1 MSNQTFQIQIRL
13 RASSPQEKEKAI
25 SLIAES
31 ERDISEALLSLIH
44 TLFNELAKRG
54 HINNICRENNL
65 TKYLKTETH
74 KEKTEQDFVQE
85 TIDVLTKYGWH
96 GKLGAPAWAWTD
108 FRNIP
113 KEEYTDYLKTVKEL
127 LPNGST
133 LYEQLKID
141 FDEGLVNP
149 KQGVRYRYLCELIAS
164 IAYVSASGY
173 LSVKESEENNG
184 NQSK

>member
-1 MSNQTFQIQIRL
+1 MSNQTFQIRL
-13 RASSPQEKEKAI
+13 RASFPEEKAI
-25 SLIAES
+25 SLKAES

-44 TLFNELAKRG
+44 TLFNELATRG

-65 TKYLKTETH
+65 TKYLKTETR

-113 KEEYTDYLKTVKEL
+113 KEEYTDYFQIVQEL

-133 LYEQLKID
+133 LYEQLRND
-141 FDEGLVNP
+141 FNEGLVNP
-149 KQGVRYRYLCELIAS
+149 KQGVRYHYLCELIAS

-173 LSVKESEENNG
+173 HQNESEENNG